1 MVDTVVGVCVRFVT
15 NIVGIGEGGTC
26 IDDCIMVPVGAVVM
40 LTGVLAGDSEGT
52 DVVDV
57 CVVDGDEVLHPD
69 TTSRNINEK
78 TRIK

>member
-1 MVDTVVGVCVRFVT
+1 MGVCVRFVI
-15 NIVGIGEGGTC
+15 NVVGGGEGGTC
-26 IDDCIMVPVGAVVM
+26 IDDCVMVFAGAVVM
-40 LTGVLAGDSEGT
+40 LTGVLAGDSEGI

-57 CVVDGDEVLHPD
+57 SVVDGDEVIQPD